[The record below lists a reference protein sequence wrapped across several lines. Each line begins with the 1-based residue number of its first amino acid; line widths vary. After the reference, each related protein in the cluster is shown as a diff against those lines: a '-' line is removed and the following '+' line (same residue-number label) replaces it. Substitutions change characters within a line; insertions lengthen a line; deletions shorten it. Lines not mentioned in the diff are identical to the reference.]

1 MKPSLL
7 VVEDDP
13 DINGLLCELLRKQ
26 GYLAQA
32 AFSGSEALLRMEK
45 QAYHTVLVDLMLPG
59 LSGEQ
64 LVQEIRKSS
73 TVPVIV
79 ISAKS
84 GQTTKIEL
92 LQSGADDFITKPF
105 DTDEVAARVAAQL
118 RRYLTFGHG
127 DGDQQ
132 ILRYGGLVLNTGLHE
147 AQLNGA
153 ALALTG
159 IEFELLALL
168 LRYPE
173 KVFTKANLF
182 ETVWQTP
189 FLGEDNTLNVHISNL
204 RSKLAAADP
213 EHRYIETVWGIG
225 YRMAKKS

>member
-1 MKPSLL
+1 MN
-7 VVEDDP
+7 
-13 DINGLLCELLRKQ
+13 DINKRLCELLRKQ

-32 AFSGSEALLRMEK
+32 AFSGSEALLRLEK

-59 LSGEQ
+59 LPGEQ

-79 ISAKS
+79 ISAKG

-118 RRYLTFGHG
+118 RRYLTFGQG
-127 DGDQQ
+127 DGDRQV
-132 ILRYGGLVLNTGLHE
+132 LRYGGLVLNTGLHE
-147 AQLNGA
+147 ARLKGA
-153 ALALTG
+153 TLALTG